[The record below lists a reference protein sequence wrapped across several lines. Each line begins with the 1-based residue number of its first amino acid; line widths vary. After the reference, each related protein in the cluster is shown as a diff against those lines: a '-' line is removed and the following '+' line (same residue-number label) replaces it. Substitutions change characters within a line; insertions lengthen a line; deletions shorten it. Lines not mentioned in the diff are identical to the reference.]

1 MFVSKCSR
9 SLQIL
14 PIMLSTHLKTTPPC
28 AGRAVEGRSLLY
40 RLRSLW
46 RQNHQDQSPYQ
57 NDSALKHNL
66 SRNAISWRIM
76 FYNWMCGVSEGIK
89 SERLSPVTIMD
100 AHRKKISSSLGC
112 HETISWAP
120 CWSDLHNLDQFVLK
134 SNKWIIDTA
143 HANNISAKPVDSL
156 QRVAPETPA
165 PQGAHHP
172 PPPPA
177 KFKSKHFNT

>member
-1 MFVSKCSR
+1 
-9 SLQIL
+9 
-14 PIMLSTHLKTTPPC
+14 MLTERRFHLHWAAT
-28 AGRAVEGRSLLY
+28 RR
-40 RLRSLW
+40 
-46 RQNHQDQSPYQ
+46 
-57 NDSALKHNL
+57 
-66 SRNAISWRIM
+66 
-76 FYNWMCGVSEGIK
+76 F
-89 SERLSPVTIMD
+89 
-100 AHRKKISSSLGC
+100 LG
-112 HETISWAP
+112 AP

>member
-1 MFVSKCSR
+1 MAVPIESRENCWLFCMKMFVSKCSR

-112 HETISWAP
+112 HETISWGSLLEWPA
-120 CWSDLHNLDQFVLK
+120 QFG
-134 SNKWIIDTA
+134 
-143 HANNISAKPVDSL
+143 PVCF
-156 QRVAPETPA
+156 EI
-165 PQGAHHP
+165 
-172 PPPPA
+172 
-177 KFKSKHFNT
+177 